1 MSSVEFRSATGKYFA
16 SMASTPKLQAQLRE
30 ATNAIYLGKGGQP
43 GEYDKDK
50 FEDALQEAAGQ
61 TKGADGELYGGIT
74 TYKNKAL
81 VLPTSIPQE
90 DFEDLVEKAPVQA
103 FSDFRTG
110 EIPLDPNGKPLD
122 VDLLRDQGNIRLVQS
137 AGGRA
142 RLFFVV
148 NGSEFEATN
157 SAGGSI
163 EINLN
168 NFSPEFAESIR
179 SVEAI
184 DEGMGRSEKSVTVEG
199 VTLLKIPSLG
209 IDIETEERTLRAGGT
224 PETGYFSELRKRFP
238 ERFKTQPKPGK
249 STEQEKTV
257 EDFRMLA
264 SRPFVL
270 EAHPY
275 HGWFQ
280 RLLNQRSE

>member
-1 MSSVEFRSATGKYFA
+1 M
-16 SMASTPKLQAQLRE
+16 
-30 ATNAIYLGKGGQP
+30 GKGGQP
-43 GEYDKDK
+43 DAYDQEIFK
-50 FEDALQEAAGQ
+50 DALQEAAGQ
-61 TKGADGELYGGIT
+61 TKGADGELYGGII

-90 DFEDLVEKAPVQA
+90 DFEDLVEEAPVQA

-142 RLFFVV
+142 RLLFVV

-168 NFSPEFAESIR
+168 NFSPEFAQNIKATEGLDAVRSER
-179 SVEAI
+179 SVTIKGPDISIPALGVNIKGEKRTV
-184 DEGMGRSEKSVTVEG
+184 RS
-199 VTLLKIPSLG
+199 
-209 IDIETEERTLRAGGT
+209 GGT
-224 PETGYFSELRKRFP
+224 PETGVFAPLKKRFP
-238 ERFKTQPKPGK
+238 KRFKRKPEPDRFADLPAEQRPPPYLVPFLQERQP
-249 STEQEKTV
+249 V
-257 EDFRMLA
+257 EDFRMLD

-275 HGWFQ
+275 SGWFR
-280 RLLNQRSE
+280 RLLEQRP